1 MIQNDLT
8 GSDTDYAS
16 REYGFRAHIS
26 SEKSH
31 RLFIFLDIFTH
42 ISPGPLK
49 FCRGYFPF
57 HPKKFI
63 MQKLTLIFILSSLL
77 LKFGIQALHF
87 SFLQRERITEKSIN
101 LSLSPSLNTPYE
113 SSLAHIL
120 GMIL

>member
-1 MIQNDLT
+1 MTLLAPVLIMHLVST
-8 GSDTDYAS
+8 GFVHTSLLKRAT
-16 REYGFRAHIS
+16 GF
-26 SEKSH
+26 
-31 RLFIFLDIFTH
+31 LFFWIFLL
-42 ISPGPLK
+42 ISAGPLK